1 MQPNESKISNDTMQI
16 VSEVIV
22 MLDDGYEIEMQEVQ
36 MIEQG
41 CNVEKRR
48 LYTFAYYFATTS
60 IYGQD
65 GCRADKQ
72 EINTLQIM

>member
-1 MQPNESKISNDTMQI
+1 
-16 VSEVIV
+16 
-22 MLDDGYEIEMQEVQ
+22 MLDDGYEIEMHGV
-36 MIEQG
+36 IERMKEEWMMGQG

-65 GCRADKQ
+65 GYRADKQ
-72 EINTLQIM
+72 EINTDNVTK